1 MKRFNI
7 RNWIR
12 QDKKPVDN
20 HPLGRRKKPRVKP
33 NEGTSVLIVD
43 DSQTVRSMLKVIL
56 KQSGYETLEAQ
67 DGASGIKIAATQKPS
82 LIFMDVMMP
91 GMNGF
96 QATRRLRKAP
106 LTTSIPII
114 IMSGNNTAT
123 KSFWT
128 DTIGANGY
136 MVKPFTR
143 RDLFTQVESALH
155 PSHVA

>member
-1 MKRFNI
+1 MKRFGL

-12 QDKKPVDN
+12 QDKNSTDD
-20 HPLGRRKKPRVKP
+20 HPLGRRKKPRAHP
-33 NEGTSVLIVD
+33 NQGTSVLIVD
-43 DSQTVRSMLKVIL
+43 DSQTIRSMLRIIL
-56 KQSGYETLEAQ
+56 KQSGYETLEAE
-67 DGASGIKIAATQKPS
+67 DGASGIKIAADHKPS

-96 QATRRLRKAP
+96 QATRRLRKSSQ
-106 LTTSIPII
+106 TTEIPII
-114 IMSGNNTAT
+114 IMSGNKTAT

-128 DTIGANGY
+128 EAIGANGY

-155 PSHVA
+155 LSDAA